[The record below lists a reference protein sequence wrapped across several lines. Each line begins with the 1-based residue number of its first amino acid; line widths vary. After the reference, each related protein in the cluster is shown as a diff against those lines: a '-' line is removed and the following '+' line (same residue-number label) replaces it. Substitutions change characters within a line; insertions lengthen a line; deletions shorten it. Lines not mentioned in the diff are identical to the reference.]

1 MRGNMI
7 NKLYKKIFL
16 IYYITSV
23 TFITF
28 ITLFMIYNNY
38 SSSINNRSLL
48 FQSYTNNIILQL
60 QNNIA
65 ISEKAIEQYNANI
78 PILVLITTEN
88 DNILFSYRSSEIEI
102 SSDLLKEKI
111 QEQMLHYFKTDSI
124 HNNASPQL
132 YSFET
137 TELNGEKFKWSY
149 IQINASNGTMYELYT
164 ACLINHKIFSFSQ
177 IVQYIFLEIFLLA
190 AFFFLGKYIVRIA
203 IMPINQNMESQKHF
217 IASAS
222 HELKTPLS
230 VISIANTSN
239 LPNAKHI
246 IEQECIRMDKI
257 VKTLLF
263 IASSE
268 TNTWKTE
275 FQPADFERLLAEFY
289 ELSQPLLLEHKKKMD
304 FMLPDNEIEEALLDK
319 TLVMQLLTILLDN
332 AISHSDTSDLITL
345 ELKNEKENLQL
356 YFIDHGSGIPDKEK
370 PYIFNRFYKSQATSR
385 DHYGLGLSIAK
396 TIMDL
401 HHGKISIKDTPGG
414 GATFIL
420 EFPMHK

>member
-16 IYYITSV
+16 IYYITSI

-38 SSSINNRSLL
+38 SSSISNRSLL

-60 QNNIA
+60 QNDIA

-78 PILVLITTEN
+78 PILVLAMTEN
-88 DNILFSYRSSEIEI
+88 DNIFFFYRSSEIEI
-102 SSDLLKEKI
+102 SSDLLQEKI

-124 HNNASPQL
+124 RNNASPQL

-177 IVQYIFLEIFLLA
+177 IVQYIFLETFLLA
-190 AFFFLGKYIVRIA
+190 AFFFLGKYIVKIA
-203 IMPINQNMESQKHF
+203 IMPIDQNMESQKHF

-275 FQPADFERLLAEFY
+275 FQPANFERLLAEFY
-289 ELSQPLLLEHKKKMD
+289 ELSQPLLLENKKKME
-304 FMLPDNEIEEALLDK
+304 FILPDNEIEEVLLDK
-319 TLVMQLLTILLDN
+319 TLVLQLLTILLDN

-356 YFIDHGSGIPDKEK
+356 YFVDHGSGIPDKEK
-370 PYIFNRFYKSQATSR
+370 PYIFNRFYKSQSTSR

-396 TIMDL
+396 TILDL

>member
-1 MRGNMI
+1 M
-7 NKLYKKIFL
+7 
-16 IYYITSV
+16 
-23 TFITF
+23 
-28 ITLFMIYNNY
+28 LFMIYNNY
-38 SSSINNRSLL
+38 SSSVSSRSLL
-48 FQSYTNNIILQL
+48 FQSYTNNMILQL

-78 PILVLITTEN
+78 PILVLATDEN
-88 DNILFSYRSSEIEI
+88 DYIFFSYCSSEIEI
-102 SSDLLKEKI
+102 SSDLLKLKEKI
-111 QEQMLHYFKTDSI
+111 QEQMLHHFKTDSI

-149 IQINASNGTMYELYT
+149 IPINASDGTKYELYT

-177 IVQYIFLEIFLLA
+177 IVQYIFLEAFLLA
-190 AFFFLGKYIVRIA
+190 AFFFLGKYIAKIA
-203 IMPINQNMESQKHF
+203 IMPIDQNMESQKNF

-275 FQPADFERLLAEFY
+275 FQPANFEMLLAEFY
-289 ELSQPLLLEHKKKMD
+289 ELSQPLLLENKKKME
-304 FMLPDNEIEEALLDK
+304 FVLPDNEIEEALLDK

-370 PYIFNRFYKSQATSR
+370 PYIFNRFYKSQSTSR

>member
-1 MRGNMI
+1 
-7 NKLYKKIFL
+7 
-16 IYYITSV
+16 
-23 TFITF
+23 
-28 ITLFMIYNNY
+28 MIYNNY
-38 SSSINNRSLL
+38 SSSISNRSLL

-78 PILVLITTEN
+78 PILVLVTAEN
-88 DNILFSYRSSEIEI
+88 DNIFFSYRSSDIEI
-102 SSDLLKEKI
+102 SSDLLQEKI

-137 TELNGEKFKWSY
+137 TDLNGEKFKWSY

-177 IVQYIFLEIFLLA
+177 IVQYIFLETFLLA
-190 AFFFLGKYIVRIA
+190 AFFFLGKYIVKIA
-203 IMPINQNMESQKHF
+203 IKPIDQNMESQKHF

-230 VISIANTSN
+230 VISIANASN

-275 FQPADFERLLAEFY
+275 FQPVNFERLLAEFY
-289 ELSQPLLLEHKKKMD
+289 ELSQPLLLENKKKMD
-304 FMLPDNEIEEALLDK
+304 FILPDSEVEETLLDK
-319 TLVMQLLTILLDN
+319 TLVIQLLTILLDN
-332 AISHSDTSDLITL
+332 AISHSGISDLITL

-356 YFIDHGSGIPDKEK
+356 HFIDYGSGIPDKEK
-370 PYIFNRFYKSQATSR
+370 PYIFDRFYKSQSSSNN
-385 DHYGLGLSIAK
+385 HYGLGLSIAK
-396 TIMDL
+396 TIVDL
-401 HHGKISIKDTPGG
+401 HHGKISIKDTPSG

-420 EFPMHK
+420 EFPTNKKTT

>member
-28 ITLFMIYNNY
+28 ITLFMIYSNY
-38 SSSINNRSLL
+38 SSSISSRSLL
-48 FQSYTNNIILQL
+48 FQSYTNNMILQL

-78 PILVLITTEN
+78 PMLVLATAEN

-102 SSDLLKEKI
+102 SSDLLQEKI
-111 QEQMLHYFKTDSI
+111 QEQMHHYFKTDSI

-137 TELNGEKFKWSY
+137 TELNGEKLKWSY
-149 IQINASNGTMYELYT
+149 IQINASNGTMYKLYT

-190 AFFFLGKYIVRIA
+190 AFFFLGKY
-203 IMPINQNMESQKHF
+203 
-217 IASAS
+217 
-222 HELKTPLS
+222 
-230 VISIANTSN
+230 
-239 LPNAKHI
+239 
-246 IEQECIRMDKI
+246 
-257 VKTLLF
+257 
-263 IASSE
+263 
-268 TNTWKTE
+268 
-275 FQPADFERLLAEFY
+275 
-289 ELSQPLLLEHKKKMD
+289 
-304 FMLPDNEIEEALLDK
+304 
-319 TLVMQLLTILLDN
+319 
-332 AISHSDTSDLITL
+332 
-345 ELKNEKENLQL
+345 
-356 YFIDHGSGIPDKEK
+356 
-370 PYIFNRFYKSQATSR
+370 
-385 DHYGLGLSIAK
+385 YGLGLSIAK

>member
-7 NKLYKKIFL
+7 NRLYKKIFL

-38 SSSINNRSLL
+38 SSSISNRSLL

-60 QNNIA
+60 QNDIA

-78 PILVLITTEN
+78 PILVLAMTEN
-88 DNILFSYRSSEIEI
+88 DNIFFFYRSSEIEI
-102 SSDLLKEKI
+102 SSDLLQEKI

-203 IMPINQNMESQKHF
+203 IMPIDQNMESQKHF

-275 FQPADFERLLAEFY
+275 FQPANFERLLAEFY
-289 ELSQPLLLEHKKKMD
+289 ELSQPLLLENKKKME
-304 FMLPDNEIEEALLDK
+304 FILPDNEIEEVLLDK
-319 TLVMQLLTILLDN
+319 TLVLQLLTILLDN
-332 AISHSDTSDLITL
+332 AISHSDTNDLITL

-356 YFIDHGSGIPDKEK
+356 LFIDHGSGIPDKEK
-370 PYIFNRFYKSQATSR
+370 PYIFNRFYKSQSTSR

-396 TIMDL
+396 TILDL

>member
-1 MRGNMI
+1 MI
-7 NKLYKKIFL
+7 NKLYKKFFNV
-16 IYYITSV
+16 YYITSV
-23 TFITF
+23 TLITF

-38 SSSINNRSLL
+38 SSLIGNRALL

-78 PILVLITTEN
+78 PILVLVTAEN
-88 DNILFSYRSSEIEI
+88 DNIIFSYRSSEMET
-102 SSDLLKEKI
+102 SPDLLQEKI
-111 QEQMLHYFKTDSI
+111 HEQMLHSFKTD
-124 HNNASPQL
+124 NASPQL

-137 TELNGEKFKWSY
+137 TELNGEKIKCSY

-177 IVQYIFLEIFLLA
+177 IIQYIFLETFLLA
-190 AFFFLGKYIVRIA
+190 AFFFLGKYIVKIA
-203 IMPINQNMESQKHF
+203 IKPIDQNMESQKHF

-230 VISIANTSN
+230 VISIANASN

-275 FQPADFERLLAEFY
+275 FQPVNFERLLAEFY
-289 ELSQPLLLEHKKKMD
+289 ELSQPLLLENKKKME
-304 FMLPDNEIEEALLDK
+304 FILPDNEIEETLLDK

-332 AISHSDTSDLITL
+332 AISHSGTSNLITL
-345 ELKNEKENLQL
+345 KLKNEKENLQL
-356 YFIDHGSGIPDKEK
+356 LFIDYGSGIPDQEK
-370 PYIFNRFYKSQATSR
+370 PYIFNRFYKSQSSSSN
-385 DHYGLGLSIAK
+385 HYGLGLSIAK
-396 TIMDL
+396 TIVDL

-420 EFPMHK
+420 EFPMHNKTA